1 MLFGCLLQDK
11 LNTIFKLLIHFKY
24 ASWVSKSRKIYSIID
39 SLTSGG
45 PLDIVFSL
53 TFSTNWN
60 LKICSLIFVS
70 HWFIVY
76 YICIQHSSD
85 LVCLR
90 IGHMSVSKWY
100 IVDREGWIC
109 RWLWNTGTCMYTRH
123 DTYTSMAEVIC
134 MCPLENFYKTGKDCP
149 KLDFRE
155 ALKYLKGNRQNMWNL
170 LQKNFTKMFKND
182 IHKQKGHQHYCNHN
196 F

>member
-45 PLDIVFSL
+45 PLDIVFAL
-53 TFSTNWN
+53 IFSTNWN
-60 LKICSLIFVS
+60 LKICSLISVS

-109 RWLWNTGTCMYTRH
+109 RWLETQVLACTISLWFLIFNQYKGISVTKPCSAIIWESRFLLF
-123 DTYTSMAEVIC
+123 TY
-134 MCPLENFYKTGKDCP
+134 LF
-149 KLDFRE
+149 E
-155 ALKYLKGNRQNMWNL
+155 ALISLFFDKTWCTRMVGIPSFFNL
-170 LQKNFTKMFKND
+170 VLLAKEGWGVRVD
-182 IHKQKGHQHYCNHN
+182 
-196 F
+196 